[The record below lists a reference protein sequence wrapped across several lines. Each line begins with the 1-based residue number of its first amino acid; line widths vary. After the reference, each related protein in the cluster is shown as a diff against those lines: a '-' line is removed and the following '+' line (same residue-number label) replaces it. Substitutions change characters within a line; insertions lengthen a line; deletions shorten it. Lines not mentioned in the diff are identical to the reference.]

1 MVVPSDL
8 CAHAACDRFPIS
20 LVVVAAADRAAA
32 TYAMWGTNPSARL
45 RRAPPLSGE
54 ALRGSTPKGSLRPPP
69 PHARK
74 TPMAIAIGV
83 FMCLHAACPRRLCQP
98 PWTQL
103 SLSETRHLSG
113 GPPYAE
119 AHKPNASRSSGEG
132 VWGRGTSLR
141 EAASPP
147 ESPQPPT
154 SLREGA
160 RGRGLLYR
168 EAPSLAKPLRP
179 HFFREPGFFDAAL
192 QPVAAEV
199 VDNEEQGRDRPCD
212 GIAEEHE
219 VNVVMTRRDK
229 LHPNDAQ

>member
-1 MVVPSDL
+1 MDFHAVGFIPAFFSRTKNSDGDCHRSFHVP
-8 CAHAACDRFPIS
+8 HAAR
-20 LVVVAAADRAAA
+20 
-32 TYAMWGTNPSARL
+32 
-45 RRAPPLSGE
+45 
-54 ALRGSTPKGSLRPPP
+54 
-69 PHARK
+69 
-74 TPMAIAIGV
+74 
-83 FMCLHAACPRRLCQP
+83 PRRLCQL
-98 PWTQL
+98 PWTQPSSRKPRPPL
-103 SLSETRHLSG
+103 RRT
-113 GPPYAE
+113 PYAE

-132 VWGRGTSLR
+132 GWGRGASLR

-179 HFFREPGFFDAAL
+179 HFFREPGFFNAAL

>member
-1 MVVPSDL
+1 MTEDKPLCMDFHAVGFIPAFFSRTKNSDGDCHRSFHVP
-8 CAHAACDRFPIS
+8 HAAR
-20 LVVVAAADRAAA
+20 
-32 TYAMWGTNPSARL
+32 
-45 RRAPPLSGE
+45 
-54 ALRGSTPKGSLRPPP
+54 
-69 PHARK
+69 
-74 TPMAIAIGV
+74 
-83 FMCLHAACPRRLCQP
+83 PRRLCQL
-98 PWTQL
+98 PWTQPSSRKPRPPL
-103 SLSETRHLSG
+103 RRT
-113 GPPYAE
+113 PYAE

-132 VWGRGTSLR
+132 GWGRGASLR

-179 HFFREPGFFDAAL
+179 HFFREPGFFNAAL

>member
-1 MVVPSDL
+1 MTEDTPSWL
-8 CAHAACDRFPIS
+8 ALIPVIFTSPCLLLWKERTFTKQTLENIPFPP
-20 LVVVAAADRAAA
+20 VAPYADSMKAD
-32 TYAMWGTNPSARL
+32 GTRHRL
-45 RRAPPLSGE
+45 SCYP
-54 ALRGSTPKGSLRPPP
+54 
-69 PHARK
+69 
-74 TPMAIAIGV
+74 V
-83 FMCLHAACPRRLCQP
+83 FPNAACPRRLCQP
-98 PWTQL
+98 PWTQPSSRKPRPPL
-103 SLSETRHLSG
+103 RRT
-113 GPPYAE
+113 PYAE

-132 VWGRGTSLR
+132 VWGRGASLR

-168 EAPSLAKPLRP
+168 EAPSLAKPLCP

-199 VDNEEQGRDRPCD
+199 VDDEEQGRDRPCD

>member
-1 MVVPSDL
+1 MHGRSFCWLYPHLILTHGKLRWRSPSKFSVPCTPHVRGGSVSRRGL
-8 CAHAACDRFPIS
+8 NQAAGN
-20 LVVVAAADRAAA
+20 RA
-32 TYAMWGTNPSARL
+32 
-45 RRAPPLSGE
+45 
-54 ALRGSTPKGSLRPPP
+54 
-69 PHARK
+69 
-74 TPMAIAIGV
+74 
-83 FMCLHAACPRRLCQP
+83 
-98 PWTQL
+98 
-103 SLSETRHLSG
+103 HLSG
-113 GPPYAE
+113 GTPYAE

-132 VWGRGTSLR
+132 VWGRGASLR
-141 EAASPP
+141 GAASPP
-147 ESPQPPT
+147 ESPHPPT

-199 VDNEEQGRDRPCD
+199 VDDEEQGRDRPCD